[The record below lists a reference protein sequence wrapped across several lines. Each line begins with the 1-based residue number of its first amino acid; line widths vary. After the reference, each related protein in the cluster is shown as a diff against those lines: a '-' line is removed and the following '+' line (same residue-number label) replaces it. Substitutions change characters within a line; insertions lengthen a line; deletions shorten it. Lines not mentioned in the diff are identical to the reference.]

1 MSATMTM
8 ILAALAFLAI
18 GALAGFLGT
27 RLFEGIN
34 TLASIVLGVVGSFAA
49 SWIAKLLG
57 LGTGFLSFSLWG
69 VVFGI
74 IGACL
79 FVAIYGFIARRRVT
93 A

>member
-1 MSATMTM
+1 MTTLLS
-8 ILAALAFLAI
+8 ILAFLAI
-18 GALAGFLGT
+18 GALVGFLGA
-27 RLFEGIN
+27 RLFEGISMI
-34 TLASIVLGVVGSFAA
+34 ASVLLGVVGSFGA

-79 FVAIYGFIARRRVT
+79 LVAIYGFIARKRHVT